1 MGLFCDAISR
11 RINIIMDTINIV
23 FGVLILIGSV
33 FLVVAVLMQNGKSH
47 GLSGAIAGGAET
59 FFGKQKGATIEKK
72 LSKLTT
78 IVAIIFVL
86 IVLVSYVLQDQT
98 DYDAVYKE
106 YMDALTAE
114 TTADETADESD
125 KDTDTKADTEAESE
139 EDGTGTEESK

>member
-1 MGLFCDAISR
+1 
-11 RINIIMDTINIV
+11 MDTINIV

>member
-1 MGLFCDAISR
+1 
-11 RINIIMDTINIV
+11 MDTINIV
-23 FGVLILIGSV
+23 FGVLILIGAV

-98 DYDAVYKE
+98 DYDALYKQ
-106 YMDALTAE
+106 YMDALTADTTADAEDTDEE
-114 TTADETADESD
+114 TAEETADETDS
-125 KDTDTKADTEAESE
+125 ESE
-139 EDGTGTEESK
+139 TAEESETNE

>member
-1 MGLFCDAISR
+1 
-11 RINIIMDTINIV
+11 MDTINIV

-114 TTADETADESD
+114 TTADETDDESD